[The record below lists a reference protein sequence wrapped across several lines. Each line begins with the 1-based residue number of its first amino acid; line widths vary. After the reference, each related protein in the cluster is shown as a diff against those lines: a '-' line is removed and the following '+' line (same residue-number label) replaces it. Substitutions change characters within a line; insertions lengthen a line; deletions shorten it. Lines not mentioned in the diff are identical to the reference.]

1 MSRRDV
7 PPFSN
12 EERTAMWRTIFRKEL
27 QENILGYRFPLFFAI
42 CAVLVLTSLYVH
54 QLDYAK
60 RVRDY
65 SEQVRLAGEELAAAR
80 AVDLHFGRIPLRGF
94 LPPSPLAVFA
104 GGFESSLPKFY
115 DFSAEGPKPGDTSV
129 SEESV
134 LAVFGPLDFLFI
146 VQMVASL
153 IVLLFASDMI
163 AGEKDMGTLRV
174 MFANNIP
181 RHSVLWGKFLGGFAA
196 VWLPFLVV
204 FLIGT
209 ILLGLLAFPLG
220 RPGMPGR
227 LALIFAAATAFLLA
241 YFALGLLV
249 SASSAR
255 SRTALVA
262 ILLVW
267 IALQVALPRLSD
279 MVAAVIHPVPTE
291 TVVSMQKSVVVKTVD
306 NETARALG
314 RQYEALFGRGTPYST
329 EPEPASKRAEWEAFK
344 SDLEARAAERKASQ
358 LREIETGYQR
368 ERARQRQIALNLS
381 LVSPSA
387 AFTRLMADL
396 CGTGEIDRARYL
408 EAVRAHQRTL
418 DAALYGHVHRTTVI
432 MPSGGTASGSSID
445 QLVDPKSLPAFA
457 FSRAGLAEVLAG
469 NWGSL
474 ISIAFWLIAPFA
486 AAYVRFINYDVR

>member
-1 MSRRDV
+1 
-7 PPFSN
+7 
-12 EERTAMWRTIFRKEL
+12 MWRTIFRKEL
-27 QENILGYRFPLFFAI
+27 LENVLGYRFPLFFLI
-42 CAVLVLTSLYVH
+42 MAVLVLTSLYVRE
-54 QLDYAK
+54 LDYGK

-80 AVDLHFGRIPLRGF
+80 PVDLHFGRIPLRGF

-104 GGFESSLPKFY
+104 AGFETSLPKFY
-115 DFSAEGPKPGDTSV
+115 DFNAEGPKPGNTSV

-134 LAVFGPLDFLFI
+134 LAVFGQLDFLFI

-163 AGEKDMGTLRV
+163 AGEKEMGTLRV
-174 MFANNIP
+174 MLANKAP
-181 RHSVLWGKFLGGFAA
+181 RHSVLWGKFLGGFTA

-204 FLIGT
+204 FLVGA

-220 RPGMPGR
+220 QAGIPIR
-227 LALIFAAATAFLLA
+227 LVLVFLASTVFLLA
-241 YFALGLLV
+241 YFSLGLLV

-255 SRTALVA
+255 ARTALIA

-279 MVAAVIHPVPTE
+279 MIAAVIHPVPTE

-306 NETARALG
+306 NETARELG

-329 EPEPASKRAEWEAFK
+329 EPEPEAKRKEWEAFK
-344 SDLEARAAERKASQ
+344 SGLEARAAERKASQ
-358 LREIETGYQR
+358 LREIESAYQR
-368 ERARQRQIALNLS
+368 EKSRQRTIALNLS
-381 LVSPSA
+381 LISPSA

-408 EAVRAHQRTL
+408 DAVRAHQQTL
-418 DAALYGHVHRTTVI
+418 DAALYSHVHRTTVI
-432 MPSGGTASGSSID
+432 MPSGSTASGSSID
-445 QLVDPKSLPAFA
+445 RLVDPKSLPAFSFA
-457 FSRAGLAEVLAG
+457 RAGLGDVLAG

-486 AAYVRFINYDVR
+486 AAYVRFIKYDVR

>member
-1 MSRRDV
+1 
-7 PPFSN
+7 
-12 EERTAMWRTIFRKEL
+12 MWRTVFRKEL
-27 QENILGYRFPLFFAI
+27 LENVLGYRFPLFFLI
-42 CAVLVLTSLYVH
+42 SAVLVLTSLYVRE
-54 QLDYAK
+54 LDYGK

-80 AVDLHFGRIPLRGF
+80 PVDLHFGRIPLRGF

-104 GGFESSLPKFY
+104 AGFETSLPKFY
-115 DFSAEGPKPGDTSV
+115 DFSAEGPKPGNTSV

-134 LAVFGPLDFLFI
+134 LAVFGQLDFLFI
-146 VQMVASL
+146 VLMVASL

-163 AGEKDMGTLRV
+163 AGEKEMGTLRV
-174 MFANNIP
+174 MLANSTP
-181 RHSVLWGKFLGGFAA
+181 RHSVLWGKFLGGFTA

-204 FLIGT
+204 FLVGA
-209 ILLGLLAFPLG
+209 ILLGLLGFPLG
-220 RPGMPGR
+220 QAGVPAR
-227 LALIFAAATAFLLA
+227 LVLLFLASTVFLLA
-241 YFALGLLV
+241 YFGLGLLV

-255 SRTALVA
+255 SRTALIA

-279 MVAAVIHPVPTE
+279 MVAAVVHPVPTE

-306 NETARALG
+306 NETARELG

-329 EPEPASKRAEWEAFK
+329 EPEPEAQRKEWEAFK
-344 SDLEARAAERKASQ
+344 TDLEARAAERKASQ
-358 LREIETGYQR
+358 LREIESAYQR
-368 ERARQRQIALNLS
+368 EKARQRAIALNLS
-381 LVSPSA
+381 LISPSA

-408 EAVRAHQRTL
+408 DAVRAHQQTL

-432 MPSGGTASGSSID
+432 MPSGSTASGSSID
-445 QLVDPKSLPAFA
+445 RLIDPKSLPAFS
-457 FSRAGLAEVLAG
+457 FTRAGLAEVLAG

-486 AAYVRFINYDVR
+486 AAYVRFIKYDVR